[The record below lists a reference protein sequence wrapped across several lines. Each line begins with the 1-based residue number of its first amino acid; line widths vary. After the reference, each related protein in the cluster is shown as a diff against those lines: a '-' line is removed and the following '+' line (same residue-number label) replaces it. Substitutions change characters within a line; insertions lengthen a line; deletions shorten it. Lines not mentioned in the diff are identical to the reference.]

1 MFGGL
6 GFLLNGNML
15 GGVWK
20 NSLVA
25 RVGLDEYHYSLLE
38 PHVGEFNITG
48 KALKGWVLVGP
59 EGVGSDEQVSEWLQR
74 AIKFV
79 VKLPSKER

>member
-15 GGVWK
+15 VGVWK

-25 RVGLDEYHYSLLE
+25 RVGPDEYEDALLE
-38 PHVGEFNITG
+38 PQVGEFDITG
-48 KALKGWVLVGP
+48 KAMKGWVLVGP
-59 EGVGSDEQVSEWLQR
+59 KGVGSDEQVSEWVQL

-79 VKLPSKER
+79 GHLPQK